1 MAEYRHGEKKDRGLQ
16 LRSLLTSR

>member
-1 MAEYRHGEKKDRGLQ
+1 MAGYRHGEKKDRGLQ